1 MIVKH
6 ARKRKPPERVG
17 KYLIEREIGQGA
29 TGIVYLAT
37 DTFRKRQV
45 AVKMADES
53 LLANTDADGKLHL
66 RRFLQTEAGLV
77 GRLKHPH
84 IVALLDADIE
94 AARPYV
100 VMEYVDG
107 VSLDVHI
114 SPSTLLPVREVLD
127 ITFQCCGALDFA
139 WRWGELVHRDIKPA
153 NMLRPKTGGMKLA
166 DFGAA
171 MVFNTTHTQF
181 EGLVGS
187 PAYMSPE
194 QIREDKLT
202 PQSDMFSLGVVLY
215 QLLTGS
221 LPFEGETDF
230 ATIYKINY
238 EEPEPPSLRRPG
250 LGREIDEVIARAL
263 SKRPEYRYANWKEF
277 ADAISALGQEPA
289 TTETAPS
296 NRRLFL
302 LLRDMPFLAGFPDS
316 GIWELLDLG
325 VPYRVNAGS
334 VMMREDH
341 PGTSFYLLLDGEVIV
356 SRNGQELARLKPGVT
371 LGEMI
376 YLRPDLPL
384 RTATATAAC
393 DLMVL
398 KIGCEALRNASESL
412 QGYFDKAFI
421 RLLVD
426 RLMDTN
432 QRLTDA
438 ENAKRSAKTR

>member
-1 MIVKH
+1 LIIKH

-29 TGIVYLAT
+29 TGIVYLAM

-45 AVKMADES
+45 AVKMADEA
-53 LLANTDADGKLHL
+53 LLADVAGNVRL
-66 RRFLQTEAGLV
+66 RRVLQTEAGLV

-94 AARPYV
+94 AERPYV
-100 VMEYVDG
+100 VMEFVDG
-107 VSLDVHI
+107 VSLDTHI

-171 MVFNTTHTQF
+171 MVFNAAHTQLTGF
-181 EGLVGS
+181 VGS

-194 QIREDKLT
+194 QIREEKLT

-250 LGREIDEVIARAL
+250 LGRDVDEVIGRAL
-263 SKRPEYRYANWKEF
+263 SKRAEHRYANWKEF
-277 ADAISALGQEPA
+277 ADAISAIGQEPA
-289 TTETAPS
+289 AMEARPS
-296 NRRLFL
+296 DRRLFL
-302 LLRDMPFLAGFPDS
+302 LLRGMPFLAGFPDAA
-316 GIWELLDLG
+316 IWELLDLG

-334 VMMREDH
+334 IMMREEH
-341 PGTSFYLLLDGEVIV
+341 PGTSFYLLLDGEVTI
-356 SRNGQELARLKPGVT
+356 SRKGRELAVLKPGVT

-376 YLRPDLPL
+376 YLRPNLPL
-384 RTATATAAC
+384 RTATATAAS
-393 DLMVL
+393 DLTVL
-398 KIGCEALRNASESL
+398 KITCEALRNASESL

-421 RLLVD
+421 HLLVD
-426 RLMDTN
+426 RLTDTN

-438 ENAKRSAKTR
+438 ENSTAKDA